1 MAIGWFALLAKVPWS
16 EVISNAP
23 RVADAAKKLWKAVA
37 NKSVPSESLT
47 DAAQSYLLPDAALL
61 AAIEA
66 RLVAMEAGYSDLQN
80 QMLTSSELIK
90 ELADQN
96 AQLIKRIE
104 TNRVRILLLAGAIG
118 VVAIAVFLCLVLIW
132 HSLSSS

>member
-1 MAIGWFALLAKVPWS
+1 MAIGWFALLTRVPWS

-37 NKSVPSESLT
+37 KKSVPSESLT
-47 DAAQSYLLPDAALL
+47 DAAQPPSDAELL

-66 RLVAMEAGYSDLQN
+66 RLMAMEAGYSDLQN
-80 QMLTSSELIK
+80 QMLASSELIK

-96 AQLIKRIE
+96 AQLVKRIE

-118 VVAIAVFLCLVLIW
+118 VGAIAVILCLVLIW
-132 HSLSSS
+132 HSLSAS

>member
-1 MAIGWFALLAKVPWS
+1 MKGYVMAIGWFALLTKVPWS

-37 NKSVPSESLT
+37 NKSVPSETLT
-47 DAAQSYLLPDAALL
+47 DVVPPHLSPDAVSIAGM
-61 AAIEA
+61 EA

-80 QMLTSSELIK
+80 QMLASSELIK

-96 AQLIKRIE
+96 AQIVRRIE
-104 TNRVRILLLAGAIG
+104 ANRVRVFWLIVAIG
-118 VVAIAVFLCLVLIW
+118 LLAIAVTLGFVF
-132 HSLSSS
+132 

>member
-1 MAIGWFALLAKVPWS
+1 MAIGWFALLTRVPWS

-47 DAAQSYLLPDAALL
+47 DTVQSRLSPDAALL

-66 RLVAMEAGYSDLQN
+66 RLMAMEAGYSDLQN
-80 QMLTSSELIK
+80 QLLASSELIK

-96 AQLIKRIE
+96 AQLVKRIE

-118 VVAIAVFLCLVLIW
+118 VVAIAVI
-132 HSLSSS
+132 LSPSF

>member
-1 MAIGWFALLAKVPWS
+1 MAIGWFALLTRVPWS

-23 RVADAAKKLWKAVA
+23 RVADAAKKLCKAVA

-47 DAAQSYLLPDAALL
+47 DTVQSRLSPDAALL

-66 RLVAMEAGYSDLQN
+66 RLMAMEAGYSDLQN
-80 QMLTSSELIK
+80 QLLASSELIK

-96 AQLIKRIE
+96 AQLVKRIE

-118 VVAIAVFLCLVLIW
+118 VVAIAVI
-132 HSLSSS
+132 LSPSF